1 LLPKIPPNGAKIG
14 KPKMKRNLK
23 LIVFD
28 IGLLLTSAAFSLT
41 LGQVFAQADLDL
53 VGSLAGV
60 NAFLFIGVAF
70 VFLGIAASVVS
81 FFSPNFNRLALSF
94 LVAGL
99 VFFVVLTGIGNL
111 VVRLGLAAIFVAT
124 LFIFAAFVRSDNEK
138 ILKFSVHKVFFPS
151 LRTLGILL
159 TLLFGT
165 GFFFAYRSRV
175 EQEGFKAPAALID
188 KVVEITGRS
197 VLEVLTREIAETSK
211 LQNQQA
217 VLTEIPE
224 ELGEAGLI
232 ETLEEEFGIKI
243 DRVPQ
248 NSADLM
254 AMVKPALRDKIS
266 KQIEDFL
273 APYTPF
279 IPTLISLS
287 IFLSL
292 LPLATIGAFLVI
304 PILAL
309 TFKILEA
316 LKLVAEKEET
326 ITVTRLVLN

>member
-1 LLPKIPPNGAKIG
+1 MSK
-14 KPKMKRNLK
+14 NLK

-28 IGLLLTSAAFSLT
+28 LGLLIASVAFSLT
-41 LGQVFAQADLDL
+41 LSQVFAKANLDL

-60 NAFLFIGVAF
+60 NAFLLIGVAF
-70 VFLGIAASVVS
+70 VFLGLVASVVS
-81 FFSPNFNRLALSF
+81 FFSPNFNRLAVSF
-94 LVAGL
+94 LIAGL
-99 VFFVVLTGIGNL
+99 VFLTVLTGIGNL
-111 VVRLGLAAIFVAT
+111 IVRLGLTVIFIAA
-124 LFIFAAFVRSDNEK
+124 LFILAAFVRSDNEK

-151 LRTLGILL
+151 LRILGILL
-159 TLLFGT
+159 TLLFCT
-165 GFFFAYRSRV
+165 GFFFSYRSRV

-188 KVVEITGRS
+188 KVVEVTGRS
-197 VLEVLTREIAETSK
+197 LLEMATREIAETSK
-211 LQNQQA
+211 LPNQQA

-224 ELGEAGLI
+224 ELGEAGLL

-292 LPLATIGAFLVI
+292 LPLATVGAFLVI
-304 PILAL
+304 PTLAL
-309 TFKILEA
+309 TFKVLEA
-316 LKLVAEKEET
+316 LKLIAEKTET
-326 ITVTRLVLN
+326 IEVKRFVLS

>member
-1 LLPKIPPNGAKIG
+1 MSK
-14 KPKMKRNLK
+14 NLK
-23 LIVFD
+23 LILFD
-28 IGLLLTSAAFSLT
+28 TGLLVTSIAFSLT
-41 LGQVFAQADLDL
+41 LGQVFAKAGLDL
-53 VGSLAGV
+53 VGSLAGI
-60 NAFLFIGVAF
+60 NDFLLIGASF
-70 VFLGIAASVVS
+70 VFLGLAASVVS
-81 FFSPNFNRLALSF
+81 FFSPNFNRLAVSF
-94 LVAGL
+94 LIAGL
-99 VFFVVLTGIGNL
+99 VFLMVLTGIGNL
-111 VVRLGLAAIFVAT
+111 IVRLGLTVIFIAALFT
-124 LFIFAAFVRSDNEK
+124 LAAFVRSDNEK

-159 TLLFGT
+159 TLLFCT
-165 GFFFAYRSRV
+165 GFFFTYRSRV

-188 KVVEITGRS
+188 KVVEVTGRS
-197 VLEVLTREIAETSK
+197 ILEMATREIAETSK

-224 ELGEAGLI
+224 EISDAGLTK
-232 ETLEEEFGIKI
+232 TLEEEFGIKI